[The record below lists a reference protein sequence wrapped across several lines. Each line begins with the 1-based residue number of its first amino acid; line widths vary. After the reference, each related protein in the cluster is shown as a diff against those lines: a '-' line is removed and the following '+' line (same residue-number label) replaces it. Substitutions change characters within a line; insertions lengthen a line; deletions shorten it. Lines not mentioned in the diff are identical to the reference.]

1 MKIYNSYKDSNIEWI
16 GKIPSHWTILRGK
29 YWTKIISGFAF
40 DSNKFTK
47 EEGYIGLIRIR
58 DIYKTETEM
67 NYKGSYSKDAIVQ
80 TGDIL
85 IGMDG
90 DFNIERWKGK
100 PALLN
105 QRVCKIC
112 NTKKGNENYLF
123 YLLPRLLKCIND
135 VTYSTTVKHLSVYD
149 IINSE
154 LPLPPLSEQQAI
166 ATYLDKKCGEINH
179 AIDVQKKK
187 IDLLN
192 ELKQTII
199 TDAVTKG
206 LNPNAPMKDSGMEW
220 IGQVPSHWLVCKLK
234 NYSKII
240 LGKMLMSNPPKGEEK
255 KYTLEKYLKSKNVG
269 WLQVYDNYDEVEE
282 MWFNKYEKSIYRLQ
296 INDLVMNEG
305 GDIGKIGLWNN
316 TEYSCYI
323 QNSINKISVI
333 GNLSPFYLQYLL
345 FAIAK
350 TNYFWSIVNP
360 ISIAHLTKEKLSNTP
375 ILVPSFSEQQAI
387 VKFLDEECA
396 KIEAKISKANR
407 RIELL
412 EELKQSIITEAV
424 TGKIKVC

>member
-179 AIDVQKKK
+179 AIDVQKNK
-187 IDLLN
+187 IDLLG

-206 LNPNAPMKDSGMEW
+206 LNPNAPMKDSGVEW
-220 IGQVPSHWLVCKLK
+220 IGEVPQHWEVRRLK
-234 NYSKII
+234 
-240 LGKMLMSNPPKGEEK
+240 
-255 KYTLEKYLKSKNVG
+255 TLC
-269 WLQVYDNYDEVEE
+269 
-282 MWFNKYEKSIYRLQ
+282 KSIRNGYVGPTR
-296 INDLVMNEG
+296 DLYQEFGIPYIQSVHIKD
-305 GDIGKIGLWNN
+305 GDILFEREEYYVSEEWAKKHPKI
-316 TEYSCYI
+316 
-323 QNSINKISVI
+323 KK
-333 GNLSPFYLQYLL
+333 GN
-345 FAIAK
+345 
-350 TNYFWSIVNP
+350 
-360 ISIAHLTKEKLSNTP
+360 
-375 ILVPSFSEQQAI
+375 ILVVQ
-387 VKFLDEECA
+387 
-396 KIEAKISKANR
+396 NR
-407 RIELL
+407 
-412 EELKQSIITEAV
+412 
-424 TGKIKVC
+424 

>member
-220 IGQVPSHWLVCKLK
+220 IGQVPQHWEVMRLRFVCEFRNGYTPSKANPDFWVKGTIPWYRMEDIREKGRFLNEANQYITKEAVKGNGLFEAGSFILATTATIGEHAVLIVDSLANQQFTNLKIRKSLIHRVVRDFFFYYLFVIDNYCKSTTRVATFPAVNMNDLK
-234 NYSKII
+234 NFCVTLPSIQEQQSI
-240 LGKMLMSNPPKGEEK
+240 VAHIEK
-255 KYTLEKYLKSKNVG
+255 KITKIDS
-269 WLQVYDNYDEVEE
+269 
-282 MWFNKYEKSIYRLQ
+282 Q
-296 INDLVMNEG
+296 I
-305 GDIGKIGLWNN
+305 
-316 TEYSCYI
+316 T
-323 QNSINKISVI
+323 
-333 GNLSPFYLQYLL
+333 
-345 FAIAK
+345 
-350 TNYFWSIVNP
+350 
-360 ISIAHLTKEKLSNTP
+360 
-375 ILVPSFSEQQAI
+375 
-387 VKFLDEECA
+387 
-396 KIEAKISKANR
+396 KANR

>member
-220 IGQVPSHWLVCKLK
+220 IGQVPQHWEVMRLRFVCEFRNGYTPSKANPDFWVKGTIPWYRMEDIREKGRFLNEANQYITKEAVKGNGLFEAGSFILATTATIGEHAVLIVDSLANQRFTNLKIRKSLIHRVVRDFFFYYLFVIDNYCKSTTRVATFPAVNMNDLK
-234 NYSKII
+234 NFCVTLPSIQEQQSI
-240 LGKMLMSNPPKGEEK
+240 VAHIEK
-255 KYTLEKYLKSKNVG
+255 KITKIDS
-269 WLQVYDNYDEVEE
+269 
-282 MWFNKYEKSIYRLQ
+282 Q
-296 INDLVMNEG
+296 I
-305 GDIGKIGLWNN
+305 
-316 TEYSCYI
+316 T
-323 QNSINKISVI
+323 
-333 GNLSPFYLQYLL
+333 
-345 FAIAK
+345 
-350 TNYFWSIVNP
+350 
-360 ISIAHLTKEKLSNTP
+360 
-375 ILVPSFSEQQAI
+375 
-387 VKFLDEECA
+387 
-396 KIEAKISKANR
+396 KANR

>member
-179 AIDVQKKK
+179 AIDVQK
-187 IDLLN
+187 I
-192 ELKQTII
+192 
-199 TDAVTKG
+199 
-206 LNPNAPMKDSGMEW
+206 
-220 IGQVPSHWLVCKLK
+220 
-234 NYSKII
+234 
-240 LGKMLMSNPPKGEEK
+240 
-255 KYTLEKYLKSKNVG
+255 
-269 WLQVYDNYDEVEE
+269 
-282 MWFNKYEKSIYRLQ
+282 R
-296 INDLVMNEG
+296 
-305 GDIGKIGLWNN
+305 
-316 TEYSCYI
+316 
-323 QNSINKISVI
+323 
-333 GNLSPFYLQYLL
+333 
-345 FAIAK
+345 
-350 TNYFWSIVNP
+350 
-360 ISIAHLTKEKLSNTP
+360 
-375 ILVPSFSEQQAI
+375 
-387 VKFLDEECA
+387 
-396 KIEAKISKANR
+396 
-407 RIELL
+407 
-412 EELKQSIITEAV
+412 
-424 TGKIKVC
+424 